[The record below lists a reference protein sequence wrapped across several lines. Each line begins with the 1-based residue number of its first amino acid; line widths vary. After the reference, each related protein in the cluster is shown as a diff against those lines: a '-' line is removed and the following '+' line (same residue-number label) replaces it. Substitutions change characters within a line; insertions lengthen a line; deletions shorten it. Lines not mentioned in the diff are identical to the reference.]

1 MKFSNDLI
9 IIIFILI
16 FILSF
21 IISAIFLKFEP
32 SIGDVKKEKEL
43 NLNILK
49 KVVGKKGDIVNVR
62 KVKNKNDFFFSNK
75 YTLQI
80 IN

>member
-1 MKFSNDLI
+1 M
-9 IIIFILI
+9 
-16 FILSF
+16 
-21 IISAIFLKFEP
+21 KFEP

-62 KVKNKNDFFFSNK
+62 KVRSKNDFFF
-75 YTLQI
+75 
-80 IN
+80 